1 MRALQAV
8 SYGPPSELRMT
19 ELPTPHPAAGEVR
32 IRVHAASLNAY
43 DWHLYRGDPWLARM
57 AFGVR
62 RPRPRTLGL
71 DCSGVVDA
79 LGEGVDGFAIGDRV
93 AAATESGTFAE
104 SAVVKAD
111 AVARIPDGVGFEQA
125 AALPGAGLTAFQG
138 LRGAGVKAGDR
149 VLVIGASGGVGHFA
163 AQFARAFDASRVVAV
178 CSGRNA
184 RMLADLGAD
193 RVIDYTRERVTDAG
207 ERFDV
212 VFDTVGTTSFRRLTR
227 VMERGAVYAPAG
239 GLGGGPLLGPM
250 WAIYSGVPAS
260 WFLPQRVAPVSAKL
274 DGGDLARM
282 LALVADGSVRPVIEQ
297 VHGFDDYES
306 ALTALEAGHV
316 AGKRVLR
323 VGD

>member
-8 SYGPPSELRMT
+8 RYGPPSALRMT
-19 ELPTPHPAAGEVR
+19 ELPRPHPAAGEVR
-32 IRVHAASLNAY
+32 VRVHAASLNAY

-79 LGEGVDGFAIGDRV
+79 VGEGVEGFAIGDRV

-163 AQFARAFDASRVVAV
+163 AQFASTFGASRVVAV

-193 RVIDYTRERVTDAG
+193 RVIDYTRESVTDAG

-212 VFDTVGTTSFRRLTR
+212 IFDTVGTTRFSRLTR

-250 WAIYSGVPAS
+250 WAIYSGIPAS
-260 WFLPQRVAPVSAKL
+260 WFVSQRIAPVSAKL
-274 DGGDLARM
+274 DGADLARM
-282 LALVADGSVRPVIEQ
+282 LQHVADGTVRPVIER
-297 VHGFDDYES
+297 VHPLEEYAEALAHLES
-306 ALTALEAGHV
+306 KRV
-316 AGKRVLR
+316 AGKLVLEL
-323 VGD
+323 G